1 MSGKW
6 VKIAVIVGAI
16 GMSVPVAPSF
26 AEPPAA
32 ASRVA
37 EKKLTITG
45 LENGVVFTAQF
56 NPKEISIEKSVP
68 WRKSST
74 SRSDAPEV
82 ELSSPEGRTM
92 TFELA
97 FDTFDAKTDV
107 HAAYLAKLVALT
119 SVMDPNGP
127 EDKRRP
133 TRVKVQWGQA
143 PVSFDGVIES
153 TAIRYT
159 TFLPDGTPLRA
170 TCTVKIKEA
179 SRASFRK

>member
-6 VKIAVIVGAI
+6 VKIAVIVGVM
-16 GMSVPVAPSF
+16 GTGVPVAPSF

-45 LENGVVFTAQF
+45 LENGVTFAAQF
-56 NPKEISIEKSVP
+56 NPKEITIDKPVP
-68 WRKSST
+68 WRKSTT

-82 ELSSPEGRTM
+82 ELSSAEGRTM

-97 FDTFDAKTDV
+97 FDTFDARTDV

-119 SVMDPNGP
+119 TVMDPNGP

-143 PVSFDGVIES
+143 PISFDGVIES

-159 TFLPDGTPLRA
+159 TFLPDGTPVRA